1 MHLWSRYFHSFL
13 FQVEDYSNKIANV
26 FLSLQ
31 FKHGDTIALLM
42 ENRPEYVATWLGL
55 AKIGVIPA
63 LINHNQKAQAL
74 VHAIQVAKSKALIYG
89 SEFESGL
96 LNRTTYHTCDFCIF
110 ISSYSSF

>member
-1 MHLWSRYFHSFL
+1 
-13 FQVEDYSNKIANV
+13 
-26 FLSLQ
+26 
-31 FKHGDTIALLM
+31 M

-96 LNRTTYHTCDFCIF
+96 LNKALAVHSTLYCSILI
-110 ISSYSSF
+110 ISISYSSFRTN

>member
-1 MHLWSRYFHSFL
+1 
-13 FQVEDYSNKIANV
+13 
-26 FLSLQ
+26 
-31 FKHGDTIALLM
+31 M

-89 SEFESGL
+89 SEFESG
-96 LNRTTYHTCDFCIF
+96 
-110 ISSYSSF
+110 

>member
-1 MHLWSRYFHSFL
+1 M
-13 FQVEDYSNKIANV
+13 EDYSNRIANV

-31 FKHGDTIALLM
+31 FRHGDTIALLM

-96 LNRTTYHTCDFCIF
+96 LNKSNNGTKHFDF
-110 ISSYSSF
+110 SSYSSFQTN

>member
-1 MHLWSRYFHSFL
+1 
-13 FQVEDYSNKIANV
+13 
-26 FLSLQ
+26 
-31 FKHGDTIALLM
+31 M

-74 VHAIQVAKSKALIYG
+74 VHAIQVATSKALIYG

-96 LNRTTYHTCDFCIF
+96 LNKALTVHSTLFSHYIRRFEVMENVF
-110 ISSYSSF
+110 YSRCCCRL